1 MDRPT
6 KLAFSKYDFVK
17 VRVYINEKHYYVL
30 SRFLVSRVLTA
41 ARVQF
46 AHAIRIS
53 LDLKKYLVDQSKL
66 ETSQLELEQHLF
78 EIMHDFGYGDIHKNN
93 YRMMSSFHHQRIPI
107 IIFIAGMPCV
117 GKSTLATMLSERLN
131 MPTVLKTDLLCDILR
146 SGFNLLKGSDCGDA
160 PLSLRR
166 FESIVEI
173 TDALDNESDLIA
185 KGLHC
190 DFIKCI
196 TEGKAMIVE
205 GLHVSMRMISKLK
218 QLVAEHINSGIAE
231 KVIVVP
237 LIITINN
244 ARLHRELIE
253 N

>member
-1 MDRPT
+1 
-6 KLAFSKYDFVK
+6 
-17 VRVYINEKHYYVL
+17 
-30 SRFLVSRVLTA
+30 
-41 ARVQF
+41 
-46 AHAIRIS
+46 
-53 LDLKKYLVDQSKL
+53 
-66 ETSQLELEQHLF
+66 
-78 EIMHDFGYGDIHKNN
+78 MHNFGYGDIHKNN

-166 FESIVEI
+166 FKSKVEI
-173 TDALDNESDLIA
+173 ADSLDKESDLIA

-218 QLVAEHINSGIAE
+218 QLVAEHINSGTAE

-253 N
+253 NWYSCQPQHLRKHFEESVGNLDHLQQQFMWIQEHLIASNASYQLDCRCIEYGTETLDLMQTEALNEIQKVV